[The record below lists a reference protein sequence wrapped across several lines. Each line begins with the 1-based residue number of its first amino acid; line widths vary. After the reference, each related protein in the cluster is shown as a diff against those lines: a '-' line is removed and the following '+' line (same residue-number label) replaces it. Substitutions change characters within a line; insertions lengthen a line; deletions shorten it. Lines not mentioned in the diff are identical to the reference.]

1 MNEDDSS
8 NDSLMCII
16 ANEAEIKHNKS
27 NTSQYFQKETKDK
40 EAEKNNIKQL
50 NRIIIKDLDLK
61 SLKISPSSSKKSH
74 PMNLKR
80 LREIDLS
87 SSDDELNSKNK
98 VTSVKNKIK
107 LPKLSSSSSDEEVM
121 VKPVQKLGYSKF
133 SSNKSSIKPPSTDNK
148 TKLLSDK
155 NSKSLYDNQK
165 TITGEVLSN
174 KRAIQVIEAPKNL
187 KKTKIQETTIIT
199 PLHEKNE
206 KKEIEL
212 RIRDEK
218 EASSESEENEAPK
231 LNTIDMHKKIA
242 LDKVQ
247 IKKFTNQPAVKI
259 TNNKAIPL
267 LKKLNFKE
275 KNSILNK
282 LSKKETKYTSELS
295 LTQQINISKQENIA
309 RLKLAQQ
316 EKNNETNN
324 EVIELDNEQINV
336 QSSKPSTSYKFNN
349 SVNSKSITDSRSF
362 KPSTSN
368 KQVIK
373 LNEKPKIETE
383 KLTNKQA
390 KNNDIIGLI
399 MNDMN
404 KNNLVTS
411 NKKAEEKNENLYKIE
426 NFIFRILNWNFV
438 WLIEQG

>member
-8 NDSLMCII
+8 NDSLMCLI
-16 ANEAEIKHNKS
+16 ASEAEIKHNKS
-27 NTSQYFQKETKDK
+27 NTSQYFQKETKEK
-40 EAEKNNIKQL
+40 EPEKNNVKQL

-80 LREIDLS
+80 LREFDLS

-107 LPKLSSSSSDEEVM
+107 LPKLSSSSDEDETVE
-121 VKPVQKLGYSKF
+121 PEQKLDYSKF
-133 SSNKSSIKPPSTDNK
+133 LSVKSSIKPPSTDNK
-148 TKLLSDK
+148 TKLLPDK

-187 KKTKIQETTIIT
+187 KKTKIQETTTTT

-206 KKEIEL
+206 KKGIEL
-212 RIRDEK
+212 KIREEK

-247 IKKFTNQPAVKI
+247 IKKFTNQPGVKI
-259 TNNKAIPL
+259 ANNKAIPL

-282 LSKKETKYTSELS
+282 LSKKETKYTAELS

-316 EKNNETNN
+316 EKNNETNS

-336 QSSKPSTSYKFNN
+336 QSSKPSTSYKFN
-349 SVNSKSITDSRSF
+349 SKSITDSCSF

-368 KQVIK
+368 KQMIK

-383 KLTNKQA
+383 KLTNKQT
-390 KNNDIIGLI
+390 KNNDIIGTI

-411 NKKAEEKNENLYKIE
+411 KKKSEEKNENLYKIE